1 MYREKFY
8 NTTINSLKSIIFK
21 YLGNVTFSEYL
32 NIEFSKWK
40 IEIYDIT
47 DHVYLSVNYDLK
59 HIDFNNNLHVI
70 KAINDIS
77 ADIENKLYE
86 KGVI

>member
-32 NIEFSKWK
+32 DLDYSKWE
-40 IEIYDIT
+40 IEIYNTT
-47 DHVYLSVNYDLK
+47 DHVYLSINYDLT

-70 KAINDIS
+70 NAINDIS
-77 ADIENKLYE
+77 TDIESKLYKKE
-86 KGVI
+86 TC